1 MPAVGHNG
9 PCISEYPSSIRN
21 EVNMARTN
29 FQYEKRQR
37 ELEKKRKAEEKA
49 KRKQEAKHEGGSGDG
64 GEGADAAD
72 AAARAPGQPGEPAPQ
87 DAA

>member
-1 MPAVGHNG
+1 LLAVSHNG
-9 PCISEYPSSIRN
+9 PGTTAARNTLPSTGN

-49 KRKQEAKHEGGSGDG
+49 RRKQEAKREALDG
-64 GEGADAAD
+64 G
-72 AAARAPGQPGEPAPQ
+72 APGAEQEGTTQEEPAPQ

>member
-1 MPAVGHNG
+1 
-9 PCISEYPSSIRN
+9 
-21 EVNMARTN
+21 MARTN

-49 KRKQEAKHEGGSGDG
+49 KRKQDAKREADEGS
-64 GEGADAAD
+64 A
-72 AAARAPGQPGEPAPQ
+72 GEPQAEQGETAPQ